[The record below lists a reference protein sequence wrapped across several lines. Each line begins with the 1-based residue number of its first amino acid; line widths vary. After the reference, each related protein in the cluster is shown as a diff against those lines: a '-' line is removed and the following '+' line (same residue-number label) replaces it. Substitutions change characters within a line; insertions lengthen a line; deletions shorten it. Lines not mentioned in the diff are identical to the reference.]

1 MKREYRRA
9 SRSSPSAG
17 STAACALCTT
27 SVRSPTVRAAA
38 GRDGHPAPYS
48 GVPVSTAGGVLL
60 PVSGLALP
68 AVCPGAGRLLHPPPE
83 RPQDLETV
91 KRVGL
96 EHYRETLGKKM
107 EGLRFL
113 LERCNDGRRKS
124 LFCTAVNLLELEDV
138 EAVIARLE
146 EFGPGVSPEEQKDR
160 GAGRLSCSGSGRP
173 GVS

>member
-1 MKREYRRA
+1 ME
-9 SRSSPSAG
+9 
-17 STAACALCTT
+17 
-27 SVRSPTVRAAA
+27 
-38 GRDGHPAPYS
+38 AP
-48 GVPVSTAGGVLL
+48 
-60 PVSGLALP
+60 
-68 AVCPGAGRLLHPPPE
+68 
-83 RPQDLETV
+83 DLETV

-146 EFGPGVSPEEQKDR
+146 EEFGPEYPPEEQKDR
-160 GAGRLSCSGSGRP
+160 GSRAAELFRERAQTR
-173 GVS
+173 GVSLKLERQRKP